1 MNLNYDKGVRGL
13 RGQPGI
19 AIRGDPGLQGPPGER
34 GPPGF
39 GRDGERGEAGMPGP
53 RGGMGPPG
61 MQGPVGAPGLCDP
74 SQCQPRF
81 PTNVSFSLSGPP

>member
-1 MNLNYDKGVRGL
+1 
-13 RGQPGI
+13 
-19 AIRGDPGLQGPPGER
+19 
-34 GPPGF
+34 
-39 GRDGERGEAGMPGP
+39 MPGP

-81 PTNVSFSLSGPP
+81 PSNVSFSLTGPP